1 MTERRP
7 VQAPPKTA
15 TVLEA
20 TAAIEALYSD
30 KPNLHKLQ
38 QYAKFRIEGIGRA
51 SEGYEPED
59 LLNEAVIRT
68 LTGERTWN
76 KASVDMVGHLIG
88 VMRSLS
94 SHMAESVGTRKVST
108 YLESEVT
115 QVTEEGHV
123 VRPLEQHPSGR
134 PGPERILEAHQRV
147 ERIEQAFKEDN
158 EVSQVIEALRA
169 GLIGLET
176 QELLGISKTEYETR
190 MKRLRRK
197 AKSFDEGRGAA
208 RA

>member
-7 VQAPPKTA
+7 VQAPAKTA

-76 KASVDMVGHLIG
+76 KTSVDMVGHLIG

-123 VRPLEQHPSGR
+123 VSPLEQHPSGR

-169 GLIGLET
+169 GLSGPET

-190 MKRLRRK
+190 MKR
-197 AKSFDEGRGAA
+197 
-208 RA
+208 